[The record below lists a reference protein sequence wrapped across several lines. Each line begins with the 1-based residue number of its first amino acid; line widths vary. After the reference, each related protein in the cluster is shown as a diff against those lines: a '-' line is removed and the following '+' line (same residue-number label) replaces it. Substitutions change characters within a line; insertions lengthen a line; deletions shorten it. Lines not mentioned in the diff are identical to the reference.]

1 MVSWESAC
9 IECLIIMCLRRLATS
24 YRSIILCVLSTCTK
38 MHIDLYTLICT
49 HTQSLN
55 TKPDKFI
62 EAFLSNR
69 VEPLKLKTGL
79 IPQLK
84 MQTMLLDKAYK
95 SPKIVNSH
103 RPIKR
108 LSTREKR
115 RLKIYDVPKKKQTY
129 GYNSNLIKRLWLQ

>member
-1 MVSWESAC
+1 MGNAC
-9 IECLIIMCLRRLATS
+9 INVMCLRRLATS
-24 YRSIILCVLSTCTK
+24 YRSIIICVLSTCIK
-38 MHIDLYTLICT
+38 IQYTLICT

-129 GYNSNLIKRLWLQ
+129 GYNSNVIKRLWLQ